1 MVNCA
6 AIDCTNRSEWFP
18 NGEVSFHRIP
28 SKKYKEQRKQWIHN
42 IRRKEGTLPN
52 DSGFYICSV
61 HFEDSCFHRDL
72 QVNKNIQYSI
82 FSPFFPSGL
91 FLFVCEFISSS
102 STVFINKLYLYRT
115 KDNLYEQC

>member
-6 AIDCTNRSEWFP
+6 AIDCTNRSEWVP
-18 NGEVSFHRIP
+18 NGEVRFHRIP

-61 HFEDSCFHRDL
+61 HFDVSCFHRDL
-72 QVNKNIQYSI
+72 KVNKNIQYSLRS
-82 FSPFFPSGL
+82 FLQVYFC
-91 FLFVCEFISSS
+91 LFV
-102 STVFINKLYLYRT
+102 
-115 KDNLYEQC
+115 NLYPLLLYSLINYISLPYEG